1 MPYNITLTDGTDLIT
16 GGLLDNTIDN
26 SNSSLVLV
34 GKNYKSYGIF
44 LNQNFVRLM
53 ENFALASAP
62 PAPIPGQLWF
72 NSSSKL
78 LNVNIATTKGT
89 ASAIWKTI
97 AGMTISATTPTNSF
111 TGEQW
116 YDTTNGQLRLYTGTE
131 WRLIGPLN
139 KLSTGNS
146 GAIPD
151 TVPDAPP
158 STTYVVIKFFIDN
171 VLVGIWSKDGPF
183 TSDVSGFSTIKK
195 GLNLHSSLGHTFWGN
210 SEVANNLYVN
220 GVAVAGNAFLRG
232 DVSST
237 INGSLTLTND
247 AGVTFGAANDFVGNV
262 VNGTVILKNQ
272 TNNKDLVL
280 SVKSAGNQT
289 PFFRGNSST
298 GLAEAYNNP
307 TAQSPSLSFATKQYV
322 DTLAGAVSGEAVFFG
337 NIVPSSTLTYTI
349 GNTTSRWGNIFSNGL
364 LVNNLFTSNIV
375 ATVSNLALVY
385 ISSDL
390 IPSTNATSNIGSAG
404 MQFNALH
411 ARSGSLSTSLSVGS
425 TVSVGTNLTVSGN
438 SSVGANQSIVG
449 NLNVNSAT
457 TSTSTTTGA
466 FTLAGG
472 AGIAGNVN
480 IGGSLITPSLTV
492 PSVGSMIMSGN
503 INPGANV
510 LYTLGST
517 NNRWSNLFSENILVG
532 NVSAANLLVTTSNIA
547 QVFLGADILPTAN
560 ISSNLGSQGIIFN
573 AIHART
579 ILLNGV
585 LSIQNT
591 GDVSAN
597 IGSYQQT
604 TNANIG
610 AYQLFANANIGTIR
624 TNLNTL
630 DANVGSF
637 GTYAN
642 TKIGT
647 NTNSN
652 LVVVSTT
659 TSTST
664 TTGALVVGGGAGVS
678 GNLNVGGAVTTV
690 TMPFGTS
697 NTAVATT
704 AFVQN
709 NSVPPGSLLMWST
722 GTAPSGYLL
731 CNGNAVSRTTFA
743 GLFAVIGTT
752 FGIGDGTTTF
762 NLPNYNNRFPVGA
775 GNLYAL
781 GSTGGSK
788 DSTVDSHTHSLSSTV
803 VRGVATTSTLVDSS
817 IEGSSAN
824 VITSI
829 TPNIGT
835 VNVSTTGSSGTD
847 ANMPPYLGIQFI
859 IKT

>member
-1 MPYNITLTDGTDLIT
+1 MPYNITLTNGTDLIT

-72 NSSSKL
+72 NSTSKL
-78 LNVNIATTKGT
+78 LNINIATTKGT

-116 YDTTNGQLRLYTGTE
+116 YDTTNGQLKLYTGSE

-151 TVPDAPP
+151 TVTDAPP
-158 STTYVVIKFFIDN
+158 STTYVVIKFVIDD

-183 TSDVSGFSTIKK
+183 ASDVTGFSTIKK
-195 GLNLHSSLGHTFWGN
+195 GLNLNSSLGHTFWGN

-247 AGVTFGAANDFVGNV
+247 SGITFGLANDFVGNV
-262 VNGTVILKNQ
+262 VSGTVILKNQ
-272 TNNKDLVL
+272 SNNKDFIL
-280 SVKSAGNQT
+280 SVRSSGNQT
-289 PFFRGNSST
+289 PFLRGNALT
-298 GLAEAYNNP
+298 GLAEAYSHP
-307 TAQSPSLSFATKQYV
+307 TGLSPSLSFATKQYV
-322 DTLAGAVSGEAVFFG
+322 DTLAGAVSGEAVFSG
-337 NIVPSSTLTYTI
+337 NIVPNSTLTYTI
-349 GNTTSRWGNIFSNGL
+349 GNTTNRWSNVFSSGM
-364 LVNNLFTSNIV
+364 LVNNLFTSNIS

-390 IPSTNATSNIGSAG
+390 IPITSNTSNIGSAG
-404 MQFNALH
+404 MQFNTLH

-425 TVSVGTNLTVSGN
+425 SLVVGTNINVSGN
-438 SSVGANQSIVG
+438 STVGANHAVAG
-449 NLNVNSAT
+449 NLSVTSTA
-457 TSTSTTTGA
+457 TSTSTTNGA
-466 FTLAGG
+466 FTLLGG
-472 AGIAGNVN
+472 AGIAGNIN
-480 IGGSLITPSLTV
+480 IGGALVTPSLVVPTV
-492 PSVGSMIMSGN
+492 GTMVMSGN
-503 INPGANV
+503 ISPGANV

-517 NNRWSNLFSENILVG
+517 NNRWSNIFSESILVG
-532 NVSAANLLVTTSNIA
+532 NVSAANISVTTSNIA
-547 QVFLGADILPTAN
+547 QVFLGADIIPTAN
-560 ISSNLGSQGIIFN
+560 ISSNIGSQGVLFN

-579 ILLNGV
+579 LLLNGV

-597 IGSYQQT
+597 IGTYQQS

-647 NTNSN
+647 NPNSN
-652 LVVVSTT
+652 LVVLSTT
-659 TSTST
+659 TSVSTS
-664 TTGALVVGGGAGVS
+664 TGALVVGGGAGIA
-678 GNLNVGGAVTTV
+678 GNLNVGGSVTTV

-722 GTAPSGYLL
+722 ATAPSGYLL
-731 CNGNAVSRTTFA
+731 CNGNAVSRSSFA
-743 GLFAVIGTT
+743 TLFAVIGTT

-788 DSTVDSHTHSLSSTV
+788 DQTLVSHTHSLSGNVVTAVSTSS
-803 VRGVATTSTLVDSS
+803 ALVDGAV
-817 IEGSSAN
+817 EGTSAN

-829 TPNIGT
+829 TPTIS
-835 VNVSTTGSSGTD
+835 NVTATTSGSSGID